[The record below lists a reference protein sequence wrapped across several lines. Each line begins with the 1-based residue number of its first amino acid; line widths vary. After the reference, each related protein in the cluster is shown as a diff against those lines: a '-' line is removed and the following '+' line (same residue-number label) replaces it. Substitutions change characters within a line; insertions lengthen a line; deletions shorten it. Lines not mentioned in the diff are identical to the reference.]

1 MTHWAE
7 NQKKKDDNLGP
18 GVYTQERERE
28 TCWRDSFIR
37 LSHVSCCCCC
47 TGRYDGATPN
57 SGWPVREIQALSKKG
72 ISLSTWATHAK
83 KTHTQERE
91 GETRCRQITAAHKVG
106 QTGGGGFDVVQKKLC
121 TTKKRK
127 WPTHT
132 HTSLGRRLGL
142 TFALDQKICVCNL
155 TQVIFEKANN
165 RKKESDFLVDSEKEK
180 KS

>member
-1 MTHWAE
+1 
-7 NQKKKDDNLGP
+7 
-18 GVYTQERERE
+18 
-28 TCWRDSFIR
+28 
-37 LSHVSCCCCC
+37 
-47 TGRYDGATPN
+47 
-57 SGWPVREIQALSKKG
+57 VREIQALSKKG

-83 KTHTQERE
+83 KTHTREGE

-180 KS
+180 VEKRKKQTACDSLNSRSLQNFKIKKRRDQVHRKKKPRDF